1 MTKVFFE
8 EWFPVVSGLPIR
20 QGRQGS
26 IHCLPDILDMFFPW
40 FTFYFRVQFSRTL
53 ENIGVSG
60 IGTVGEGMGMGIKDG
75 KDDPMQ
81 LSDILPKTLM
91 YDKMRPPKVE
101 GDITNWML
109 NTTPLRC

>member
-1 MTKVFFE
+1 M
-8 EWFPVVSGLPIR
+8 I
-20 QGRQGS
+20 
-26 IHCLPDILDMFFPW
+26 PDSLCFH
-40 FTFYFRVQFSRTL
+40 FRLQFGGTL

-60 IGTVGEGMGMGIKDG
+60 IGTVGDGIGMS

-101 GDITNWML
+101 GDVK
-109 NTTPLRC
+109 NTCRGYQNCFWH

>member
-1 MTKVFFE
+1 M
-8 EWFPVVSGLPIR
+8 
-20 QGRQGS
+20 
-26 IHCLPDILDMFFPW
+26 
-40 FTFYFRVQFSRTL
+40 QFSRTL

-101 GDITNWML
+101 GDITN
-109 NTTPLRC
+109 